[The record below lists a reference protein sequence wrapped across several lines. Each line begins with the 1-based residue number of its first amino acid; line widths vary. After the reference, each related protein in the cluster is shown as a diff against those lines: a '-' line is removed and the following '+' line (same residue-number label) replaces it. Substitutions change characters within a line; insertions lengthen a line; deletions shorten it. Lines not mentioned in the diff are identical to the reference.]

1 MNLSVNRPAGLARIQ
16 LSNTSVAPLSRE
28 VFLTGISV
36 LPFAANQYI
45 PVCLRSQSFLHSF
58 QSQRHDRVPLG
69 LCWETPTSSRA
80 FLALRQIRQL
90 THRRRSGR
98 ESRPRGFSPRGA
110 RRTGR
115 DTLASSGSHQ
125 RATALHGPVGEQVR
139 TATGDRRDPVSPGL
153 FLSRSRPW
161 LLTAAAERWFE
172 VRSCRATSRG
182 RPSSVKQLRTLRF
195 CKLRVLMAH
204 DYRLSYRF
212 HALTRPMWHQ

>member
-69 LCWETPTSSRA
+69 LCWETPTSPRA

-98 ESRPRGFSPRGA
+98 ESRPGDSHPEALAGPDVTLSRHPALIREPPRFMVQLANRYGLRRETAATRSRRAFSFRAHDRGF
-110 RRTGR
+110 
-115 DTLASSGSHQ
+115 
-125 RATALHGPVGEQVR
+125 
-139 TATGDRRDPVSPGL
+139 
-153 FLSRSRPW
+153 
-161 LLTAAAERWFE
+161 
-172 VRSCRATSRG
+172 
-182 RPSSVKQLRTLRF
+182 
-195 CKLRVLMAH
+195 
-204 DYRLSYRF
+204 
-212 HALTRPMWHQ
+212 